1 MTKEKAQIAAVM
13 ATPKTIHGVKV
24 WPVTQGHLTWLRST
38 RKNKILNGKDED
50 DFSMAEIC
58 FAFTQ
63 DPLPL
68 QRITGQA
75 ATKRVNDLLVST
87 PVRTLKALFVYAAE
101 QLDIYIQTLTSPK
114 KQPAQV
120 SRKPAARAR
129 KR

>member
-1 MTKEKAQIAAVM
+1 MTKEKAQLASVM
-13 ATPKTIHGVKV
+13 AQPKTIHGVKV
-24 WPVTQGHLTWLRST
+24 WPVTQGHIIWLRET

-50 DFSMAEIC
+50 DFAMAEIC

-75 ATKRVNDLLVST
+75 ATKRVNDLLISS
-87 PVRTLKALFVYAAE
+87 PVATLRALFTYAAE
-101 QLDIYIQTLTSPK
+101 QLDIYIKTLAAPK
-114 KQPAQV
+114 KLPAQA
-120 SRKPAARAR
+120 SRKPVARVR

>member
-1 MTKEKAQIAAVM
+1 MTKEKAQLTAVM
-13 ATPKTIHGVKV
+13 AITKTIHGVKV
-24 WPVTQGHLTWLRST
+24 WPVTQGHIIWLREI
-38 RKNKILNGKDED
+38 RKNKILNGKPED
-50 DFSMAEIC
+50 DFAMAEIC

-75 ATKRVNDLLVST
+75 ATKRVNELLISS
-87 PVRTLKALFVYAAE
+87 PVATLRALFTYAAE
-101 QLDIYIQTLTSPK
+101 QLDIYIKTLASPK
-114 KQPAQV
+114 KLPAQA